1 MKPNAGELIVHIV
14 LREWART
21 DEAARDQAVKAIVD
35 VSGLRD
41 LDEKR
46 LRRYGIVSGIIPR
59 ERLGVLRALST
70 MESVS
75 EDTDQKALL

>member
-14 LREWART
+14 LREWARE
-21 DEAARDQAVKAIVD
+21 DESARQQALKAIVE

-41 LDEKR
+41 VNEKR
-46 LRRYGIVSGIIPR
+46 LRRYGIVSGIIPQ
-59 ERLGVLRALST
+59 ERLEVLRALSA

-75 EDTDQKALL
+75 EDTEQKSLM